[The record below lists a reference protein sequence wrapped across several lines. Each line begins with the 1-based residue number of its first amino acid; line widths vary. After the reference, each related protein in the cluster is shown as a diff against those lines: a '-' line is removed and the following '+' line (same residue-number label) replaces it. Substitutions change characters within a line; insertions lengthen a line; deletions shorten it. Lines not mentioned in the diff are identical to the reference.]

1 MKRRLIVFTDILKI
15 KPQLDDKDLNAMDKK
30 LSSRF
35 TKIAKGFG
43 KGLKLA
49 AGLALGASVLDK
61 LINPLQDVKAAIDR
75 TLGKA
80 DDIVTNAGQF
90 NTSTKN
96 MVKLRALADVNGL
109 GGEQLDTLLTKFQGA
124 VAQFNAN
131 PKDEAVSSVA
141 NFAGQK
147 DIAVGFFDFITS
159 LQKMTKEQQVLI
171 QTQVFGEKQ
180 ILKMAEFL
188 QGNFEESANTLKSID
203 FDRVAKGTEKLAN
216 LEQIDRNNKVLRGLN
231 DLVDKS
237 KVIGKDTIAN
247 VNKSEI
253 NALMRE
259 NGQIARSGAAFTA
272 EENIA
277 KMTENLEKLGN
288 QLLTAIPEIFTVL
301 NGITDML
308 KRSIEGWAMII
319 DLIKKSPL
327 VRGVGSTIKN
337 WFGGDG
343 E

>member
-1 MKRRLIVFTDILKI
+1 MFTDILRI

-30 LSSRF
+30 LSQRF
-35 TKIAKGFG
+35 SKIAKGFG

-90 NTSTKN
+90 NTTTRN

-109 GGEQLDTLLTKFQGA
+109 GPEQLDTLLTKFQGA
-124 VAQFNAN
+124 VAQFRAN

-141 NFAGQK
+141 NFAGEK
-147 DIAVGFFDFITS
+147 DIAVGFFNFITS
-159 LQKMTKEQQVLI
+159 LQKMNKDQQVLV
-171 QTQVFGEKQ
+171 QQQVFGEKQ

-188 QGNFEESANTLKSID
+188 QANFEESAKTLQKVD
-203 FDRVAKGTEKLAN
+203 FDKVAKSAEKLAG
-216 LEQIDRNNKVLRGLN
+216 LEQIDRNNKVIRGLN

-237 KVIGKDTIAN
+237 NVINKGTIAN
-247 VNKSEI
+247 VNKSEV

-259 NGQIARSGAAFTA
+259 NGQIARSAAAFSA

-277 KMTENLEKLGN
+277 KLSENVEKLGN
-288 QLLTAIPEIFTVL
+288 QLLTAIPEIFSVL
-301 NGITDML
+301 NGIANLL
-308 KRSIEGWAMII
+308 KKSIEGWAMII
-319 DLIKKSPL
+319 DLVKKSPL
-327 VRGVGSTIKN
+327 MRGIGGALKSLNPFGS
-337 WFGGDG
+337 D

>member
-1 MKRRLIVFTDILKI
+1 MFTDILRI

-30 LSSRF
+30 LSQRF
-35 TKIAKGFG
+35 SKIAKGFG

-96 MVKLRALADVNGL
+96 LVKLRALADVNGL
-109 GGEQLDTLLTKFQGA
+109 GGDQLDTLLTKFQGA

-131 PKDEAVSSVA
+131 PKDESVSSVA

-147 DIAVGFFDFITS
+147 DIAVGFFEFITS
-159 LQKMTKEQQVLI
+159 LQKMNKEQQVLVQSQI
-171 QTQVFGEKQ
+171 FGEKQ

-188 QGNFEESANTLKSID
+188 QANFEASAETLKQVD
-203 FDRVAKGTEKLAN
+203 FDKVAKSTEKLAN
-216 LEQIDRNNKVLRGLN
+216 LEQIDRNNKVIRGLN
-231 DLVDKS
+231 DLTNKAGVIDK
-237 KVIGKDTIAN
+237 GTIAN
-247 VNKSEI
+247 VNRSEV

-259 NGQIARSGAAFTA
+259 NGQIARSAAAFSA

-277 KMTENLEKLGN
+277 KLTENFEKLGN
-288 QLLTAIPEIFTVL
+288 ELLTAIPQIFDVL
-301 NGITDML
+301 NGIANIL
-308 KRSIEGWAMII
+308 KKSVEGWAMII

-327 VRGVGSTIKN
+327 TRGI
-337 WFGGDG
+337 GGALKSLNPFSSD

>member
-1 MKRRLIVFTDILKI
+1 MFTDILRI

-30 LSSRF
+30 LSQRF
-35 TKIAKGFG
+35 SKIAKGFG

-96 MVKLRALADVNGL
+96 LVKLRALADVNGL

-141 NFAGQK
+141 NFAQEK
-147 DIAVGFFDFITS
+147 DIAVGFFNFITS
-159 LQKMTKEQQVLI
+159 LQKMNKEQQVLVQSQI
-171 QTQVFGEKQ
+171 FGEKQ

-188 QGNFEESANTLKSID
+188 QANFEDSANTLKGID
-203 FDRVAKGTEKLAN
+203 FEKVAKSTEKLAN
-216 LEQIDRNNKVLRGLN
+216 LEQVDRNNKVIRGLN
-231 DLVDKS
+231 DLNDKAG
-237 KVIGKDTIAN
+237 VINKGTIAN
-247 VNKSEI
+247 VNRSEV

-259 NGQIARSGAAFTA
+259 NGQIARSAQAFSA

-277 KMTENLEKLGN
+277 KLSENFEKLGN
-288 QLLTAIPEIFTVL
+288 ELLTAIPQIFDVL
-301 NGITDML
+301 NGIANLL
-308 KRSIEGWAMII
+308 KQSVKGWEMII
-319 DLIKKSPL
+319 DLVKKSPL
-327 VRGVGSTIKN
+327 MRGIGGALKSLNPFGS
-337 WFGGDG
+337 D

>member
-1 MKRRLIVFTDILKI
+1 MFTDILRI

-30 LSSRF
+30 LSQRF
-35 TKIAKGFG
+35 SKIAKGFG

-90 NTSTKN
+90 NTTTRN

-109 GGEQLDTLLTKFQGA
+109 GPEQLDTLLTKFQGA
-124 VAQFNAN
+124 VAQFRAN
-131 PKDEAVSSVA
+131 PKDESVSSVA
-141 NFAGQK
+141 NFAGEK
-147 DIAVGFFDFITS
+147 DIAVGFFNFITS
-159 LQKMTKEQQVLI
+159 LQKMNKDQQVLV
-171 QTQVFGEKQ
+171 QQQVFGEKQ

-188 QGNFEESANTLKSID
+188 QANFEESAKTLQKVD
-203 FDRVAKGTEKLAN
+203 FDKVAKSAEKLAG
-216 LEQIDRNNKVLRGLN
+216 LEQIDRNNKVIRGLN
-231 DLVDKS
+231 DIVDKS
-237 KVIGKDTIAN
+237 NVINKGTIAN
-247 VNKSEI
+247 VNKSEV

-259 NGQIARSGAAFTA
+259 NGQIARSAAAFSA

-277 KMTENLEKLGN
+277 KLSENVEKLGN
-288 QLLTAIPEIFTVL
+288 QLLTAIPEIFSVL
-301 NGITDML
+301 NGIANLL
-308 KRSIEGWAMII
+308 KKSIEGWAMII
-319 DLIKKSPL
+319 DLVKKSPL
-327 VRGVGSTIKN
+327 MRGIGGALKSLNPFGS
-337 WFGGDG
+337 D

>member
-1 MKRRLIVFTDILKI
+1 MFTDILRI

-30 LSSRF
+30 LSQRF
-35 TKIAKGFG
+35 SKIAKGFG

-49 AGLALGASVLDK
+49 TGLALGAAVLDK

-96 MVKLRALADVNGL
+96 LVKLRALADVNGL
-109 GGEQLDTLLTKFQGA
+109 GGDQLDTLLTKFQGA

-147 DIAVGFFDFITS
+147 DIAVGFFEFITS
-159 LQKMTKEQQVLI
+159 LQKMTKEQQVLVQSQI
-171 QTQVFGEKQ
+171 FGEKQ

-188 QGNFEESANTLKSID
+188 QADFAASAKTLEGVNFEK
-203 FDRVAKGTEKLAN
+203 VAKSTEKLAN
-216 LEQIDRNNKVLRGLN
+216 LEQIDRNNKVIRGLN
-231 DLVDKS
+231 DLNDKAG
-237 KVIGKDTIAN
+237 VIDKGTLAN
-247 VNKSEI
+247 VNRSEV
-253 NALMRE
+253 NALRRE
-259 NGQIARSGAAFTA
+259 NGQIARSAAAFSA

-277 KMTENLEKLGN
+277 NMTENLEKLAN
-288 QLLTAIPEIFTVL
+288 QLLSAIPEIFTVL
-301 NGITDML
+301 NGITNLL
-308 KRSIEGWAMII
+308 KMSVDGWKMII
-319 DLIKKSPL
+319 DAFKKSGIGKGIG
-327 VRGVGSTIKN
+327 GVLNKLNPFSS
-337 WFGGDG
+337 D

>member
-1 MKRRLIVFTDILKI
+1 MFTDILRI

-30 LSSRF
+30 LSGRF

-159 LQKMTKEQQVLI
+159 LQKMTKEQQVLV

-188 QGNFEESANTLKSID
+188 QGNFEESANTLKNID
-203 FDRVAKGTEKLAN
+203 FDRVAKSTEKLAG
-216 LEQIDRNNKVLRGLN
+216 LEQIDRNNKVIRGLN

-237 KVIGKDTIAN
+237 KVIGKDTLAN
-247 VNKSEI
+247 VNKSEV
-253 NALMRE
+253 NALIRE
-259 NGQIARSGAAFTA
+259 NGQIARSGAAFSA

-277 KMTENLEKLGN
+277 KMTEKLEILGN
-288 QLLTAIPEIFTVL
+288 QLLTSIPQIFDAL
-301 NGITDML
+301 NGITSL
-308 KRSIEGWAMII
+308 LSRSIKGWEMII

-327 VRGVGSTIKN
+327 MRGVGSTIKN

>member
-1 MKRRLIVFTDILKI
+1 MFTDILRI

-30 LSSRF
+30 LSQRF
-35 TKIAKGFG
+35 SKIAKGFG

-96 MVKLRALADVNGL
+96 LVKLRALADVNGL

-124 VAQFNAN
+124 VAQFRAN
-131 PKDEAVSSVA
+131 PKDETVSSVA
-141 NFAGQK
+141 NFAGEK
-147 DIAVGFFDFITS
+147 DIAVGFFNFIQS
-159 LQKMTKEQQVLI
+159 LKAMEDETQRILI
-171 QTQVFGEKQ
+171 QNQVFGEKQ

-188 QGNFEESANTLKSID
+188 QANFEESAKTLQKVD
-203 FDRVAKGTEKLAN
+203 FDRVAKSAEKLAG
-216 LEQIDRNNKVLRGLN
+216 LEQTDRNNKVIRGLN

-237 KVIGKDTIAN
+237 NVINKGTIAN
-247 VNKSEI
+247 VNKSEV

-259 NGQIARSGAAFTA
+259 NGQIARSAAAFSA

-277 KMTENLEKLGN
+277 KLSENVEKLGN
-288 QLLTAIPEIFTVL
+288 QLLTAIPEIFSVL
-301 NGITDML
+301 NGISNLL
-308 KRSIEGWAMII
+308 KKSIDGWAMII
-319 DLIKKSPL
+319 DLVKKSPL
-327 VRGVGSTIKN
+327 MRGIGGALKSLNPFGS
-337 WFGGDG
+337 D

>member
-1 MKRRLIVFTDILKI
+1 MFTDILRI

-30 LSSRF
+30 LSQRF
-35 TKIAKGFG
+35 SKIAKGFG

-90 NTSTKN
+90 DTTTRNL
-96 MVKLRALADVNGL
+96 VKLRALADVNGL
-109 GGEQLDTLLTKFQGA
+109 GPEQLDTLLTKFQGA
-124 VAQFNAN
+124 VAQFRAN
-131 PKDEAVSSVA
+131 PKDETVSSVA
-141 NFAGQK
+141 NFAGEK
-147 DIAVGFFDFITS
+147 DIAVGFFNFITS
-159 LQKMTKEQQVLI
+159 LQKMNKDQQVLV
-171 QTQVFGEKQ
+171 QQQVFGEKQ

-188 QGNFEESANTLKSID
+188 QANFEESAKTLQKVD
-203 FDRVAKGTEKLAN
+203 FDRVAKSAEKLAG
-216 LEQIDRNNKVLRGLN
+216 LEQIDRNNKVIRGLN

-237 KVIGKDTIAN
+237 NVINKGTIAN
-247 VNKSEI
+247 VNKSEV

-259 NGQIARSGAAFTA
+259 NGQIARSAAAFSA

-277 KMTENLEKLGN
+277 KLSENVEKLGN
-288 QLLTAIPEIFTVL
+288 QLLTAIPEIFSVL
-301 NGITDML
+301 NGIANLL
-308 KRSIEGWAMII
+308 KKSIEGWAMII
-319 DLIKKSPL
+319 DLVKKSPL
-327 VRGVGSTIKN
+327 MRGIGGALKSLNPFGS
-337 WFGGDG
+337 D